1 MVWCTGGMHNKDISK
16 LAPSVWTLRTA
27 VPADATWMAELRAV
41 VMRPDLERL
50 GRWDPVRVRQ
60 RFLDAFRPAQSY
72 VIQVEGEPV
81 GVIAVRAEADD
92 QWIEHFYIAPEHQG
106 RGIGRAVLQHV
117 MALHADARPFRIDV
131 MQGSA
136 ARRLY
141 ERAGFVYE
149 SEDPLDVYLVAP
161 V

>member
-1 MVWCTGGMHNKDISK
+1 MRNKDISR
-16 LAPSVWTLRTA
+16 LTPSEWTLRTA

-60 RFLDAFRPAQSY
+60 RFLDAFRPEQSY

-81 GVIAVRAEADD
+81 GLIAVRAEADD
-92 QWIEHFYIAPEHQG
+92 QWIEHFYIAPDHQG

-141 ERAGFVYE
+141 ERAEFVYE
-149 SEDPLDVYLVAP
+149 SDDPLDVFLIAP